1 MQKSS
6 TMVNK
11 NNSLNIQLVVVIAGF
26 LLTSMGSWFI
36 YTVEEKVIINEFT
49 KDVDERAGSL
59 YREVTAN
66 VE

>member
-1 MQKSS
+1 
-6 TMVNK
+6 MVNK